1 MEKLSLSRGS
11 GSIPPTP
18 HQPGPASSDRISWPG
33 DELEGRAKSGQIAL
47 DTAWARIRQQSGVI
61 SQLQSQVA
69 SGKEAQEHAE
79 EELLCVSRHL
89 AQVKEGSE
97 RGESVRAELEEL
109 RRRHEM
115 ALVIIG
121 ERNERVGHTLLQL
134 RIDRLTTHH
143 SCCSAGW
150 VGVQAEELE
159 ADMADVKSLY
169 REQINLLVSKVD
181 PEQWPQGYR
190 ICLFCSHCA
199 QVQSSNKRGGGEMT
213 PCTSPCRRLEVF

>member
-1 MEKLSLSRGS
+1 M
-11 GSIPPTP
+11 
-18 HQPGPASSDRISWPG
+18 
-33 DELEGRAKSGQIAL
+33 EGRTTSGQIAL
-47 DTAWARIRQQSGVI
+47 DTAWARIRQQAGVI

-69 SGKEAQEHAE
+69 SGKEAQEHVE
-79 EELLCVSRHL
+79 EELLRVSRQL
-89 AQVKEGSE
+89 AQVKEGSVSGE
-97 RGESVRAELEEL
+97 RVRAELEEL
-109 RRRHEM
+109 RRRHDM

-134 RIDRLTTHH
+134 CMTDSPHSTLSTQH
-143 SCCSAGW
+143 SCRSVGR

-169 REQINLLVSKVD
+169 REQINLLVNKVD

-199 QVQSSNKRGGGEMT
+199 QVQRSNKRGGE
-213 PCTSPCRRLEVF
+213 R